1 MKVKVKRWHCVAVWK
16 WEIDDEVCGICR
28 MPFESCCPGVKFPG
42 DDCPP
47 VWGQCGHALHMQCV
61 MKWLESQQ
69 NARQECPMCRQ
80 VLLTKPS
87 RLSSVSSHSHDQ
99 FFTSATT
106 DSLAMA
112 VSRRL
117 RWFVFIFRLKTYHTV
132 LGMYCSWSC
141 MVALAFIWRL
151 IIEGVCTHPHQVQQ
165 FILVSRAKF

>member
-1 MKVKVKRWHCVAVWK
+1 MRLWIKFLLLLLLLSFDPGPVTIRAIFIYYIYPKMKVKVKRWHCVAVWK

-80 VLLTKPS
+80 VIS
-87 RLSSVSSHSHDQ
+87 YFESSH
-99 FFTSATT
+99 
-106 DSLAMA
+106 
-112 VSRRL
+112 VSFPFL
-117 RWFVFIFRLKTYHTV
+117 PTI
-132 LGMYCSWSC
+132 
-141 MVALAFIWRL
+141 
-151 IIEGVCTHPHQVQQ
+151 
-165 FILVSRAKF
+165 